1 MNIIN
6 FINRFPD
13 EASCVEFIKHARLQ
27 QGIICK
33 RCSHSQHYW
42 LENKK
47 SFQCASCKFRTS
59 IKSGTV
65 MENSNLPIK
74 TWLLAMTFITA
85 TKKGFSAAELQR
97 QLGMKRYEPVFR
109 MYHKLRVV
117 MGKRDERYS
126 LEDMVEYDEAYVGKA
141 TNPKVKNK
149 LKRGRGSQKQSKV
162 AVMAESTIL
171 EDMDSGAIEKSC
183 RYFKMKKIKNLEAK
197 TAQALIKEYIDQDSV
212 LQTDKS
218 TTFSDLSDCI
228 DVHIKEI
235 SKTQEGKFNLKW
247 AHIAISNLKKHLQTY
262 HMISERMMQNYL
274 DEFCYKLNRRYFG
287 QKLFDRLI
295 IASIYPYW
303 YDCG

>member
-13 EASCVEFIKHARLQ
+13 EASCVQFIKRQRIH
-27 QGIICK
+27 QGITCK
-33 RCSHSQHYW
+33 RCSRLKHYW
-42 LENKK
+42 LENKH
-47 SFQCASCKFRTS
+47 SFQCASYGFRAS

-65 MENSNLPIK
+65 MDSSNLPIRV
-74 TWLLAMTFITA
+74 WMMAITFITA

-97 QLGMKRYEPVFR
+97 KLGMKRYEPVFR

-117 MGKRDERYS
+117 MGKRDDCYR
-126 LEDMVEYDEAYVGKA
+126 LEDMVEYDEAFVGKS
-141 TNPKVKNK
+141 TKTKVRSK
-149 LKRGRGSQKQSKV
+149 LKRGRGTQKQAKV
-162 AVMAESTIL
+162 AVMAKSTVL
-171 EDMDSGAIEKSC
+171 EDPKSGKVDKNC
-183 RYFKMKKIKNLEAK
+183 RYFKMKKIKNLETK
-197 TAQALIKEYIDQDSV
+197 TAQALIKEFIDSDSV

-228 DVHIKEI
+228 DVHVREI
-235 SKTQEGKFNLKW
+235 SGIEEGNFMLQW
-247 AHIAISNLKKHLQTY
+247 VHVAISNLKKHLQTY

-303 YDCG
+303 HDCG

>member
-6 FINRFPD
+6 FNNRFPD
-13 EASCVEFIKHARLQ
+13 EASCVEFIKEQRIQ

-33 RCSHSQHYW
+33 KCSGSKHYW
-42 LENKK
+42 LENKLA
-47 SFQCASCKFRTS
+47 FQCAACGFRTS

-65 MENSNLPIK
+65 MESSNLSVRI
-74 TWLLAMTFITA
+74 WMMAITFISA

-109 MYHKLRVV
+109 LYHKLRVV
-117 MGKRDERYS
+117 MGKRDDRYR
-126 LEDMVEYDEAYVGKA
+126 LEDMVEYDEAFVGKSTKA
-141 TNPKVKNK
+141 KVRSK
-149 LKRGRGSQKQSKV
+149 LKRGRGTQKQSKV
-162 AVMAESTIL
+162 AVMAESTVL
-171 EDMDSGAIEKSC
+171 EDPESGKLDKSC

-197 TAQALIKEYIDQDSV
+197 TAQTLIKEYIDYDSV

-228 DVHIKEI
+228 DVHVREI
-235 SKTQEGKFNLKW
+235 SGTDKGKFNLRW
-247 AHIAISNLKKHLQTY
+247 VHIAISNLKKHLQTY

>member
-6 FINRFPD
+6 FNNRFPD
-13 EASCVEFIKHARLQ
+13 EVSCIEFIKEQRIQ
-27 QGIICK
+27 QGISCK
-33 RCSHSQHYW
+33 KCADRKHYW
-42 LENKK
+42 LENKYA
-47 SFQCASCKFRTS
+47 FQCASCGFRTS
-59 IKSGTV
+59 IRSGTV
-65 MENSNLPIK
+65 MECSNLPIRVWMMAI
-74 TWLLAMTFITA
+74 TYITA

-97 QLGMKRYEPVFR
+97 LLGMKRYEPVFR

-117 MGKRDERYS
+117 MGKRDERYK
-126 LEDMVEYDEAYVGKA
+126 LEDMVEYDEAFVGKSTKA
-141 TNPKVKNK
+141 KVRSK

-162 AVMAESTIL
+162 AVMAESTVL
-171 EDMDSGAIEKSC
+171 EYPESGKLDKSC

-197 TAQALIKEYIDQDSV
+197 TAQTLIKEYIDSNSV

-228 DVHIKEI
+228 DVHVREI
-235 SKTQEGKFNLKW
+235 SGTDEGKFNLRW
-247 AHIAISNLKKHLQTY
+247 VHIAISNLKKHLQTY

-303 YDCG
+303 CDCG

>member
-13 EASCVEFIKHARLQ
+13 EASCIEFIKAQRMQ

-33 RCSHSQHYW
+33 KCIGIKHYW
-42 LENKK
+42 LENKL
-47 SFQCASCKFRTS
+47 SFQCASCGFRTS

-65 MENSNLPIK
+65 MQSSNLPIR
-74 TWLLAMTFITA
+74 TWMMAITFITA

-109 MYHKLRVV
+109 MYHKLRKV
-117 MGKRDERYS
+117 MGQRDERYR
-126 LEDMVEYDEAYVGKA
+126 LEDMVEYDEAFVGKA
-141 TNPKVKNK
+141 TKAKVRSQ

-162 AVMAESTIL
+162 AVMAESTLL
-171 EDMDSGAIEKSC
+171 EDPESGKTDKSC

-197 TAQALIKEYIDQDSV
+197 TAQTLIKEYIDSHSV

-218 TTFSDLSDCI
+218 STFSDLSDCI
-228 DVHIKEI
+228 DVHVREI
-235 SKTQEGKFNLKW
+235 SGTKEGNFNLKW
-247 AHIAISNLKKHLQTY
+247 VHIAISNLKKHLQTY

>member
-6 FINRFPD
+6 FINQFPD
-13 EASCVEFIKHARLQ
+13 EASAVNYIKEARLE
-27 QGIICK
+27 QGISCK

-47 SFQCASCKFRTS
+47 SFQCASCNFRTS

-65 MENSNLPIK
+65 MENSNLPIR
-74 TWLLAMTFITA
+74 TWMLAMTFITA
-85 TKKGFSAAELQR
+85 TKKSFSAIELQR

-109 MYHKLRVV
+109 MYHKLRTI
-117 MGKRDERYS
+117 MGKRDDLYI
-126 LEDMVEYDEAYVGKA
+126 LEDMVEYDEAFVGKA
-141 TNPKVKNK
+141 TIPKVKNN

-171 EDMDSGAIEKSC
+171 EDLDSGEVGKSC

-197 TAQALIKEYIDQDSV
+197 TAQALIKEYIDKDSV

-218 TTFSDLSDCI
+218 TTFSDLSDCV
-228 DVHIKEI
+228 DVHVKEI
-235 SKTQEGKFNLKW
+235 SSTEEGKFNLKW
-247 AHIAISNLKKHLQTY
+247 AHISISNLKRHLQTY

-287 QKLFDRLI
+287 KKLFDRLI

-303 YDCG
+303 CNYG

>member
-13 EASCVEFIKHARLQ
+13 EASCVEFIKKQRIQ

-33 RCSHSQHYW
+33 KCTGHKHYW
-42 LENKK
+42 LENKL
-47 SFQCASCKFRTS
+47 SFQCASCGFRTS

-65 MENSNLPIK
+65 MESSNLPVRI
-74 TWLLAMTFITA
+74 WMMAITFISA

-109 MYHKLRVV
+109 MYHKIRVV
-117 MGKRDERYS
+117 MGKRDDRYR
-126 LEDMVEYDEAYVGKA
+126 LEDMVEYDEAFVGKSTKA
-141 TNPKVKNK
+141 KVRSK
-149 LKRGRGSQKQSKV
+149 LKRGRGTQKQSKV
-162 AVMAESTIL
+162 AVMAESTVL
-171 EDMDSGAIEKSC
+171 EDPESGKLDKSC
-183 RYFKMKKIKNLEAK
+183 RYFKMKRIKNLEAK
-197 TAQALIKEYIDQDSV
+197 TAQALIKEYIDSDSV

-228 DVHIKEI
+228 DVHVREI
-235 SKTQEGKFNLKW
+235 SGTDKGKFNLRW
-247 AHIAISNLKKHLQTY
+247 VHIAISNLKKHLQTY

-303 YDCG
+303 HDCG

>member
-13 EASCVEFIKHARLQ
+13 EASCVEFIKEQRIQ
-27 QGIICK
+27 QRIICK
-33 RCSHSQHYW
+33 KCSGCKHYW
-42 LENKK
+42 LENKRC
-47 SFQCASCKFRTS
+47 FQCSSCGFRTS

-65 MENSNLPIK
+65 MESSNLPVRIWMMAI
-74 TWLLAMTFITA
+74 TYITA

-117 MGKRDERYS
+117 MGKRDDRYR
-126 LEDMVEYDEAYVGKA
+126 LEDMVEYDEAFVGKSTKA
-141 TNPKVKNK
+141 QIRSK
-149 LKRGRGSQKQSKV
+149 LKRGRGTQKQSKV
-162 AVMAESTIL
+162 AVMAESTVL
-171 EDMDSGAIEKSC
+171 EDPESGKLDKSC

-197 TAQALIKEYIDQDSV
+197 TAQTLIKEYIDSNSV

-228 DVHIKEI
+228 DVHVREI
-235 SKTQEGKFNLKW
+235 SGTDKGKFNLKW
-247 AHIAISNLKKHLQTY
+247 VHIAISNLKKHLQTY

-303 YDCG
+303 QDCG

>member
-1 MNIIN
+1 MNIVN

-13 EASCVEFIKHARLQ
+13 ESSCIEFIKNQRLQ
-27 QGIICK
+27 QGVICK
-33 RCSHSQHYW
+33 RCSFIKHYW

-47 SFQCASCKFRTS
+47 SFQCSACSFRTS

-65 MENSNLPIK
+65 MENSNLPIRIG
-74 TWLLAMTFITA
+74 TLAITFISV

-97 QLGMKRYEPVFR
+97 QLGLKRYETVFR
-109 MYHKLRVV
+109 MYHKIRVV
-117 MGKRDERYS
+117 MGKRDNIYR
-126 LEDMVEYDEAYVGKA
+126 LEDMVEYDEAFVGKA
-141 TNPKVKNK
+141 INNRTKGK
-149 LKRGRGSQKQSKV
+149 LKRGRGSQKRSKV
-162 AVMAESTIL
+162 AVMAESTVL
-171 EDMDSGAIEKSC
+171 EDPDSGKLNKIC

-197 TAQALIKEYIDQDSV
+197 TAQLLFKEFIDENTV

-228 DVHIKEI
+228 DVHVREI
-235 SKTQEGKFNLKW
+235 SGTNEGNFNLKW
-247 AHIAISNLKKHLQTY
+247 VHIAISNLKKHLQTY

-303 YDCG
+303 HDCG

>member
-13 EASCVEFIKHARLQ
+13 EASCIEFIKAQRMQ

-33 RCSHSQHYW
+33 KCTGIKHYW
-42 LENKK
+42 LENKL
-47 SFQCASCKFRTS
+47 SFQCASCGFRTS

-65 MENSNLPIK
+65 MQSSNLPIR
-74 TWLLAMTFITA
+74 TWMMAITFITA

-109 MYHKLRVV
+109 MYHKLRKV
-117 MGKRDERYS
+117 MGQRDERYR
-126 LEDMVEYDEAYVGKA
+126 LEDMVEYDEAFVGKA
-141 TNPKVKNK
+141 TKAKVRSQ

-162 AVMAESTIL
+162 AVMAESTLL
-171 EDMDSGAIEKSC
+171 EDPDSGKTDKSC

-197 TAQALIKEYIDQDSV
+197 TAQRLIKDYIDSNAV

-228 DVHIKEI
+228 DVHVREI
-235 SKTQEGKFNLKW
+235 SGTKQGNFNLKW
-247 AHIAISNLKKHLQTY
+247 VHIAISNLKKHLQTY

>member
-13 EASCVEFIKHARLQ
+13 EASCIEFIKVQRIQ
-27 QGIICK
+27 EGIICK
-33 RCSHSQHYW
+33 KCTGTKHYW
-42 LENKK
+42 LENKLC
-47 SFQCASCKFRTS
+47 FQCTSCGFRTS

-65 MENSNLPIK
+65 MENSNLPIR
-74 TWLLAMTFITA
+74 TWMMAITFITA

-117 MGKRDERYS
+117 MGKRDDRYR
-126 LEDMVEYDEAYVGKA
+126 LEDMVEYDEAFVGKSTKA
-141 TNPKVKNK
+141 KVRSQ

-162 AVMAESTIL
+162 AVMAESTPL
-171 EDMDSGAIEKSC
+171 EDTESGKVDKSC

-197 TAQALIKEYIDQDSV
+197 TAQALIKDYIDSDSM

-228 DVHIKEI
+228 DVHVREI
-235 SKTQEGKFNLKW
+235 SGTKEGNFNLKW
-247 AHIAISNLKKHLQTY
+247 VHIAISNLKKHLQTY

-287 QKLFDRLI
+287 EKLFDRLI

-303 YDCG
+303 QDCG

>member
-1 MNIIN
+1 MNILN

-13 EASCVEFIKHARLQ
+13 ESSCVDFIKEQRIQ
-27 QGIICK
+27 QGISCK
-33 RCSHSQHYW
+33 KCLGAKHYW
-42 LENKK
+42 LENKIA
-47 SFQCASCKFRTS
+47 FQCAACGFRTS

-65 MENSNLPIK
+65 MESSNLPVRIWMMAI
-74 TWLLAMTFITA
+74 TYITA

-97 QLGMKRYEPVFR
+97 LLGMKRYEPVFR
-109 MYHKLRVV
+109 MYHKLRIV
-117 MGKRDERYS
+117 MGKRDDCYR
-126 LEDMVEYDEAYVGKA
+126 LEDMVEYDEAFVGKSTKA
-141 TNPKVKNK
+141 KVRNK
-149 LKRGRGSQKQSKV
+149 LKRGRGTQKQSKV
-162 AVMAESTIL
+162 AVMAESTVL
-171 EDMDSGAIEKSC
+171 EDPESGKLGKSC

-197 TAQALIKEYIDQDSV
+197 TAQTLIKEYIDSDSV

-228 DVHIKEI
+228 DVHVREI
-235 SKTQEGKFNLKW
+235 SGTDKGKFNLRW
-247 AHIAISNLKKHLQTY
+247 VHIAISNLKKHLQTY

-303 YDCG
+303 

>member
-13 EASCVEFIKHARLQ
+13 EPSCIEFIKNQRLE

-33 RCSHSQHYW
+33 RCLNSKQYW

-47 SFQCASCKFRTS
+47 SFQCASCGFRTS
-59 IKSGTV
+59 LKSGTV
-65 MENSNLPIK
+65 MENSNLPIR
-74 TWLLAMTFITA
+74 TWLLAITFISA
-85 TKKGFSAAELQR
+85 TKKGFSAKELQR
-97 QLGMKRYEPVFR
+97 QMGLKRYEPVFR
-109 MYHKLRVV
+109 LYHKIRVI
-117 MGKRDERYS
+117 MGKRDDFYK
-126 LEDMVEYDEAYVGKA
+126 LEDMVEYDEAFVEKA
-141 TNPKVKNK
+141 VNK
-149 LKRGRGSQKQSKV
+149 KTKANLKAGRGSQKQSTV

-171 EDMDSGAIEKSC
+171 EDIITGKLEKSC

-197 TAQALIKEYIDQDSV
+197 TAEDIIKDFVDKDTV

-218 TTFSDLSDCI
+218 TTFTDLRDCI
-228 DVHIKEI
+228 DIHVKEI
-235 SKTQEGKFNLKW
+235 SGTNEGKFNLKW
-247 AHIAISNLKKHLQTY
+247 VHIAISNLKKHLQTY
-262 HMISERMMQNYL
+262 HMITERMMQNYL

-303 YDCG
+303 HDCG

>member
-13 EASCVEFIKHARLQ
+13 EVSCIEFIKEQRIQ
-27 QGIICK
+27 QGIVCK
-33 RCSHSQHYW
+33 KCSGCKHYW
-42 LENKK
+42 LENKRC
-47 SFQCASCKFRTS
+47 FQCSFCGFRTS

-65 MENSNLPIK
+65 MESSNLPVRIWMMAI
-74 TWLLAMTFITA
+74 TYITA

-97 QLGMKRYEPVFR
+97 LLGMKRYEPVFR

-117 MGKRDERYS
+117 MGKRDDRYR
-126 LEDMVEYDEAYVGKA
+126 LEDMIEYDEAFVGKSTKA
-141 TNPKVKNK
+141 QIRSK
-149 LKRGRGSQKQSKV
+149 LKRGRGTQKQSKV
-162 AVMAESTIL
+162 AVMAESTVL
-171 EDMDSGAIEKSC
+171 EDPESGKLDKSC
-183 RYFKMKKIKNLEAK
+183 RYFKMKKIKNLAAK
-197 TAQALIKEYIDQDSV
+197 TAQTLIKEYIDSNSV

-228 DVHIKEI
+228 DVHVREI
-235 SKTQEGKFNLKW
+235 SGTDKGKFNLRW
-247 AHIAISNLKKHLQTY
+247 VHIAISNLKKHLQTY

-303 YDCG
+303 QDCG

>member
-13 EASCVEFIKHARLQ
+13 EASCIEFIKAQRMQ

-33 RCSHSQHYW
+33 KCTGIKHYW
-42 LENKK
+42 LENKLF
-47 SFQCASCKFRTS
+47 FQCASCGFRTS

-65 MENSNLPIK
+65 MQSSNLPIR
-74 TWLLAMTFITA
+74 TWMMAITFITA

-109 MYHKLRVV
+109 MYHKLRKV
-117 MGKRDERYS
+117 MGQRDERYR
-126 LEDMVEYDEAYVGKA
+126 LEDMVEYDEAFVGKA
-141 TNPKVKNK
+141 TKAKVRSQ

-162 AVMAESTIL
+162 AVMAESTLL
-171 EDMDSGAIEKSC
+171 EDPDSGKTDKSC

-197 TAQALIKEYIDQDSV
+197 SAQRLIKDYIDSNAV

-228 DVHIKEI
+228 DVHVREI
-235 SKTQEGKFNLKW
+235 SGTKQGNFNLKW
-247 AHIAISNLKKHLQTY
+247 VHIAISNLKKHLQTY

>member
-1 MNIIN
+1 MNIVN

-13 EASCVEFIKHARLQ
+13 ESSCVQFIKDQRLQ
-27 QGIICK
+27 QGVICK
-33 RCSHSQHYW
+33 RCSCTKHYW

-47 SFQCASCKFRTS
+47 SFQCSSCNFRTS

-65 MENSNLPIK
+65 MENSNLPIRI
-74 TWLLAMTFITA
+74 WMLAITFISA

-97 QLGMKRYEPVFR
+97 QLGLKRYEPVFR
-109 MYHKLRVV
+109 MYHKIRVV
-117 MGKRDERYS
+117 MGKRDNIYR
-126 LEDMVEYDEAYVGKA
+126 LEDMVEYDEAFVGKA
-141 TNPKVKNK
+141 VNNRTKSK
-149 LKRGRGSQKQSKV
+149 LKRGRGSQKQTKV
-162 AVMAESTIL
+162 AVMAESTVL
-171 EDMDSGAIEKSC
+171 EDPDSGKHEKSC
-183 RYFKMKKIKNLEAK
+183 RCFKMKKIKNLEAK
-197 TAQALIKEYIDQDSV
+197 TAQALIKEFIDKNTV

-228 DVHIKEI
+228 DVHVREI
-235 SKTQEGKFNLKW
+235 SGTNEGNFNLKW
-247 AHIAISNLKKHLQTY
+247 VHIAISNLKKHLQTY
-262 HMISERMMQNYL
+262 HMITERMMQNYL

>member
-6 FINRFPD
+6 FNNRFPD
-13 EASCVEFIKHARLQ
+13 ESSCIDFIKEQRIQ

-33 RCSHSQHYW
+33 KCSGAKHYW
-42 LENKK
+42 LENKLA
-47 SFQCASCKFRTS
+47 FQCAACGFRTS

-65 MENSNLPIK
+65 MECSNLPVRIWMIAI
-74 TWLLAMTFITA
+74 TYITA

-109 MYHKLRVV
+109 MYHKLRAV
-117 MGKRDERYS
+117 MGKRDDRYR
-126 LEDMVEYDEAYVGKA
+126 LEDMVEYDEAFVGKSTKA
-141 TNPKVKNK
+141 KIRSK
-149 LKRGRGSQKQSKV
+149 LKRGRGTQKQSKV
-162 AVMAESTIL
+162 AVMAESTVL
-171 EDMDSGAIEKSC
+171 EDPESGKHDKSC
-183 RYFKMKKIKNLEAK
+183 RYFKMKKIKNLEAR
-197 TAQALIKEYIDQDSV
+197 TAQTLIKEYIDSDSV

-228 DVHIKEI
+228 DVHVREI
-235 SKTQEGKFNLKW
+235 SGTDEGKFNLRW
-247 AHIAISNLKKHLQTY
+247 VHIAISNLKKHLQTY
-262 HMISERMMQNYL
+262 HMISEHMMQNYL